1 MTSMEKE
8 ETSMEINEKT
18 SMEKVQTSMEIREE
32 TSMEPTPVKT
42 IWDVLIFLNNHFLPF
57 PGQNLWP
64 A

>member
-1 MTSMEKE
+1 METNE
-8 ETSMEINEKT
+8 ET

-32 TSMEPTPVKT
+32 TSMEPTPFKT
-42 IWDVLIFLNNHFLPF
+42 IWKVLIFLNNCFLPF